1 MDKSNNPD
9 HLEELRK
16 QKIKEMEK
24 KRQER
29 IEEYRKQESQK
40 KIQQPKPRNSLTSSK
55 HEKHEKESVHEI

>member
-40 KIQQPKPRNSLTSSK
+40 KI
-55 HEKHEKESVHEI
+55 